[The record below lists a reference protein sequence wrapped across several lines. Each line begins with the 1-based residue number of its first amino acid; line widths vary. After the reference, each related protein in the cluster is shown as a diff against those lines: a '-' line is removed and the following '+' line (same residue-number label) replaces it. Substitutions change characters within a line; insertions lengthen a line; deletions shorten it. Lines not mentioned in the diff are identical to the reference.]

1 MPDKLALGV
10 VDIPYG
16 HAYGEA
22 VDPNITT
29 FEVAVKL
36 EKRYKI
42 MATFYQAH
50 KVEINQD
57 IADAYGVMVS
67 NIFKGRPLG
76 KMQAMG
82 QATTRIP
89 AMFHKFL
96 DTKQMDGTMPGIP
109 TLRSLEGISHRKKKR
124 VHTKKRGGVAI
135 PRPSFEDS
143 LIYRNSMK
151 AWIIEDE

>member
-10 VDIPYG
+10 IDIPYG
-16 HAYGEA
+16 HAYGEDT

-29 FEVAVKL
+29 FEVAAKL

-42 MATFYQAH
+42 MSTFYQAH

-57 IADAYGVMVS
+57 IADAYGVMVK

-76 KMQAMG
+76 KMQALG

-89 AMFHKFL
+89 AMFHKFI
-96 DTKQMDGTMPGIP
+96 DTRQMDGQPGVP
-109 TLRSLEGISHRKKKR
+109 TQRSIDGITHRKKKR
-124 VHTKKRGGVAI
+124 YVEPG
-135 PRPSFEDS
+135 RPSFRDS
-143 LIYRNSMK
+143 MLYRNSMK
-151 AWIIEDE
+151 AWITEDE